1 MKKADSGKT
10 RIITVS
16 KDECEILTG
25 KENPS
30 PGEVVSTVVKI
41 LDSSGFTN
49 GGDKLYLEIFEAGN
63 AYQIFITKI
72 GAEDGLNYQPKGDN
86 VDPEFFKRTENE
98 KYIYRFCEIDD
109 LLLACGALCEAGIGA
124 SALTDGSDVYL
135 CVASDTHIPEEF
147 AAKKLSRRDALGL
160 YDRCRPLPY
169 GTDMLSKLAPSQKQS
184 YNKND
189 LSIDLL

>member
-1 MKKADSGKT
+1 MKKADAGKT
-10 RIITVS
+10 KIITVS
-16 KDECEILTG
+16 KAECEILTG
-25 KENPS
+25 KACPS
-30 PGEVVSTVVKI
+30 PCDIASSVVKM
-41 LDSSGFTN
+41 LDSSGITS
-49 GGDKLYLEIFEAGN
+49 GDENVSLDIFEAGDE
-63 AYQIFITKI
+63 YQLFITVT
-72 GAEDGLNYQPKGDN
+72 GAEDVLNYQPRGDN

-98 KYIYRFCEIDD
+98 KYIYRFREIDD

-160 YDRCRPLPY
+160 YDRCRTLPF
-169 GTDMLSKLAPSQKQS
+169 GTDMLSRLAPSAKQS
-184 YNKND
+184 CNKND